1 MNAITQVRSGAARE
15 SAEARGLD
23 FKLEVV
29 VIPVSDVARA
39 AEFYTM
45 LGWRRDADVVMGSR
59 RLLQFTPPGSPCSI
73 IFGTSVTPTTSG
85 PAKFLHLVVS
95 DIETARRELISK
107 GVKASEIFHDVA
119 GGYNPFEI
127 EAQASGPDPNRRSY
141 LSFVT
146 FSDPDGN
153 SWLLQEVTA
162 RLPGRIDSTMTNFAS
177 VPDLAAAL
185 RRASTAHGE
194 HEERNGGQ
202 RDENWP
208 DWYAE
213 YMVAEHT
220 GKPLPS

>member
-1 MNAITQVRSGAARE
+1 M
-15 SAEARGLD
+15 
-23 FKLEVV
+23 KLEVV

-39 AEFYTM
+39 AEFYGR
-45 LGWRRDADVVMGSR
+45 LGWRRDADTVTGDR
-59 RLLQFTPPGSPCSI
+59 RVLQFTPPGSPCSI
-73 IFGTSVTPTTSG
+73 IFATGVTPSAFG

-95 DIETARRELISK
+95 DIEAAREELIKK
-107 GVKASEIFHDVA
+107 GVEASEIFHDVA

-127 EAQASGPDPNRRSY
+127 EARASGPDPTRRSY

-146 FSDPDGN
+146 FSDPDAN

-208 DWYAE
+208 DWYAD
-213 YMVAEHT
+213 YMVTEQT
-220 GKPLPS
+220 GKELPL

>member
-15 SAEARGLD
+15 SVEARGLD

-95 DIETARRELISK
+95 DIETARQELISK
-107 GVKASEIFHDVA
+107 GVKRVRSFMMLPEATIPSRLKRGRA
-119 GGYNPFEI
+119 GPTRTGAAIY
-127 EAQASGPDPNRRSY
+127 RS
-141 LSFVT
+141 
-146 FSDPDGN
+146 
-153 SWLLQEVTA
+153 
-162 RLPGRIDSTMTNFAS
+162 
-177 VPDLAAAL
+177 
-185 RRASTAHGE
+185 
-194 HEERNGGQ
+194 
-202 RDENWP
+202 
-208 DWYAE
+208 
-213 YMVAEHT
+213 
-220 GKPLPS
+220 